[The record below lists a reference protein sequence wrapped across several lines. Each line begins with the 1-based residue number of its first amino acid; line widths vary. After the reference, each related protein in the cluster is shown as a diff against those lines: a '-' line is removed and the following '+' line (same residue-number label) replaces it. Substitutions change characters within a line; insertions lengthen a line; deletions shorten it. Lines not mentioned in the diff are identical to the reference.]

1 MSATYAKRH
10 DTSPEP
16 VALHRVQ
23 YPRGQHRAGGP
34 DGMTVR
40 NCTTLDVDDVFRP
53 SELTQNGERHHR
65 ERFVDLDPL
74 DITQVPASASQH
86 MLHRRYRAD
95 AEQSGFDCRNPVGGK
110 TIRRGV
116 ARLTTSG
123 AGHTLLLIRKSAEAA
138 LSANPEVRS

>member
-1 MSATYAKRH
+1 
-10 DTSPEP
+10 
-16 VALHRVQ
+16 
-23 YPRGQHRAGGP
+23 
-34 DGMTVR
+34 
-40 NCTTLDVDDVFRP
+40 
-53 SELTQNGERHHR
+53 
-65 ERFVDLDPL
+65 
-74 DITQVPASASQH
+74 

-95 AEQSGFDCRNPVGGK
+95 AEQSGFDCRNPVGDK